1 MPSQDAIKLD
11 LFSALV
17 KNAAWVRNDMVVS
30 MGVNAGIRTI
40 TLDINQNYSLES
52 LE

>member
-17 KNAAWVRNDMVVS
+17 KNAAWVKNDMVIDE
-30 MGVNAGIRTI
+30 A
-40 TLDINQNYSLES
+40 
-52 LE
+52 